1 MKILGYTY
9 KIVRSKTSKELD
21 NAAGDCDPITGI
33 IRIAK
38 NMPRQTN
45 VSTTLHEIIEAVN
58 AHLFL
63 GLNEKQIRGIEV
75 GLFQALRDAG
85 INIDKLSN
93 VE

>member
-1 MKILGYTY
+1 
-9 KIVRSKTSKELD
+9 
-21 NAAGDCDPITGI
+21 
-33 IRIAK
+33 
-38 NMPRQTN
+38 MPRQTN